1 MSESCESAFQENTS
15 VLGVPSLSKL
25 VAEQDPKPA
34 PKNYAITRSLVACTF
49 LLVYL
54 AAYLGA
60 GFAGARL
67 IQYAWSAI
75 FR

>member
-1 MSESCESAFQENTS
+1 MSESCESAFQENAS
-15 VLGVPSLSKL
+15 VPGVPFLSEP

-34 PKNYAITRSLVACTF
+34 PRKHAITRSLLACTF

-60 GFAGARL
+60 GFAGAKL
-67 IQYAWSAI
+67 IDYAWSAI